1 MTSLVVAD
9 AGPLI
14 GMARIGRLSLL
25 QSLYGSVVI
34 PPRVFEELKISSD
47 RPGAKAISEAI
58 HSGWIKIAELKSP
71 SSSTILRLLLDAG
84 EAEAIQLAMEQKARL
99 LHIDDKKGRKTA
111 KSRGIHVIGTGGVLI
126 TAKKARL
133 LVEISPILK
142 ELASAGYRLS
152 PALCERIIEL
162 ADEIPATHF
171 PLPHQT

>member
-47 RPGAKAISEAI
+47 RPGAKAVSEAI

-71 SSSTILRLLLDAG
+71 SSSTILRLLVDTG

-99 LHIDDKKGRKTA
+99 LLIDDRKDKKLQK
-111 KSRGIHVIGTGGVLI
+111 I
-126 TAKKARL
+126 
-133 LVEISPILK
+133 VE
-142 ELASAGYRLS
+142 YM
-152 PALCERIIEL
+152 
-162 ADEIPATHF
+162 
-171 PLPHQT
+171 